1 MVLYSAIKDL
11 ALNDLLETIQNVW
24 CCLDANSK
32 QIYINQLR
40 LIRDNTKENVYESQ
54 QLKLPELVNS
64 TG

>member
-11 ALNDLLETIQNVW
+11 SLNDLLETIQNVW
-24 CCLDANSK
+24 CCLDAQSK
-32 QIYINQLR
+32 KQYLDQLR
-40 LIRDNTKENVYESQ
+40 LIRNLTKENVYESQ